1 MQTLNTNLPVADLR
15 LLEQGRAEIA
25 MHDIVLASGNPG
37 KIREIQAILA
47 DHPIVPQSAF
57 NVVEVEET
65 GTTFVE
71 NAILKARNAAL
82 HCKLPAIADDSGLVV
97 DALNGAPG
105 VISARY
111 AGVGAGDR
119 DNLDKLLRELEGV
132 PDELRTARFICVMV
146 FMEHA
151 NDPCPLIAQGV
162 WEGRILDHAVGENGF
177 GYDPVFWVPEQ
188 GCASAELSA
197 ALKNALSHRGQALK
211 HLSAL
216 IKARE
221 ND

>member
-1 MQTLNTNLPVADLR
+1 MTFSTFP
-15 LLEQGRAEIA
+15 
-25 MHDIVLASGNPG
+25 HIVLASGNSG
-37 KIREIQAILA
+37 KIKEIQAILA
-47 DHPIVPQSAF
+47 DHSIVPQSAF
-57 NVVEVEET
+57 NVADAEET
-65 GTTFVE
+65 GSTFVE

-82 HCKLPAIADDSGLVV
+82 HCELPAIADDSGLVV

-111 AGVGAGDR
+111 AGIGASDQ

-132 PDELRTARFICVMV
+132 PEELRTARFICVMV

-151 NDPCPLIAQGV
+151 NDPCPVIAQGV

-177 GYDPVFWVPEQ
+177 GYDPVFRVPEQ
-188 GCASAELSA
+188 NCASAELPA
-197 ALKNALSHRGQALK
+197 EVKNSLSHRGKALK
-211 HLSAL
+211 SLTAL

-221 ND
+221 TI

>member
-1 MQTLNTNLPVADLR
+1 MR
-15 LLEQGRAEIA
+15 K
-25 MHDIVLASGNPG
+25 IVLASSNPG
-37 KIREIQAILA
+37 KIREIQAILEN
-47 DHPIVPQSAF
+47 HPIVPQSEF
-57 NVVEVEET
+57 NVVDVEET
-65 GTTFVE
+65 GATFVE

-97 DALNGAPG
+97 DALGGAPG

-111 AGVGAGDR
+111 AGVGASDR

-146 FMEHA
+146 FMAHA
-151 NDPCPLIAQGV
+151 NDPCPVIAQGV

-188 GCASAELSA
+188 NCASAELPTEV
-197 ALKNALSHRGQALK
+197 KNSLSHRGQALK
-211 HLSAL
+211 ALTAL

-221 ND
+221 TA

>member
-1 MQTLNTNLPVADLR
+1 MIFSTQ
-15 LLEQGRAEIA
+15 QK
-25 MHDIVLASGNPG
+25 IVLASSNPG

-57 NVVEVEET
+57 DVVDAEET
-65 GTTFVE
+65 GATFVE

-82 HCKLPAIADDSGLVV
+82 HCRLPAIADDSGLVV

-146 FMEHA
+146 FMAHA
-151 NDPCPLIAQGV
+151 NDPCPVIAQGV
-162 WEGRILDHAVGENGF
+162 WEGKILDYAVGENGF

-188 GCASAELSA
+188 NCASAELPA
-197 ALKNALSHRGQALK
+197 AVKNALSHRGQALK
-211 HLSAL
+211 TLTTL

-221 ND
+221 SA

>member
-1 MQTLNTNLPVADLR
+1 MTFSTL
-15 LLEQGRAEIA
+15 QK
-25 MHDIVLASGNPG
+25 IVLASGNPG

-47 DHPIVPQSAF
+47 EHPIVPQSEF
-57 NVVEVEET
+57 NVVDVEET
-65 GTTFVE
+65 GATFVE

-82 HCKLPAIADDSGLVV
+82 HCQLPAIADDSGLVV

-111 AGVGAGDR
+111 AGVGASDR
-119 DNLDKLLRELEGV
+119 DNVDKLLRELDGV

-151 NDPCPLIAQGV
+151 YDPCPVIAQGV

-188 GCASAELSA
+188 QCASAQLPA
-197 ALKNALSHRGQALK
+197 VVKNSLSHRGQALK
-211 HLSAL
+211 ILTAL
-216 IKARE
+216 IKAKQSDVGATLVALGE
-221 ND
+221 